1 MFRTVCSAVFYFATL
16 LNASNPG
23 TQNDSNTHNSSNND
37 GINFVSIERLG
48 VPRVPSFNSDYG
60 SDASV
65 SELPASIDYDALHAV
80 YEGYEELDFLRTDM
94 EDIIERL
101 TDGELMVRLL
111 AQNPEFQQAIDTLKT
126 NCARVVRKMG
136 PTKANICQLQAKRSR
151 GEALSNEEAREF
163 VVSMIKQCR
172 RTEQLKNIFDAVVR
186 TVIATRREP
195 VSEV

>member
-23 TQNDSNTHNSSNND
+23 TQNDNNNHNSNSND
-37 GINFVSIERLG
+37 GINVVVLERLR
-48 VPRVPSFNSDYG
+48 VPRVPSFDSDYG

-65 SELPASIDYDALHAV
+65 PELPASMGYDALHAA
-80 YEGYEELDFLRTDM
+80 YAGYEDLDFLRTDM
-94 EDIIERL
+94 ENAIERL

>member
-101 TDGELMVRLL
+101 TGGEVMVRLL

-136 PTKANICQLQAKRSR
+136 PTKANICRLQAKRSR